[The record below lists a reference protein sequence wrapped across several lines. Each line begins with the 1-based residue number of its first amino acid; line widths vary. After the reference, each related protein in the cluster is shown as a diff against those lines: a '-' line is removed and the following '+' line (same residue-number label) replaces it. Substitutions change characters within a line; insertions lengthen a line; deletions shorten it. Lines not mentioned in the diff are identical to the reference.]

1 MKGFKNCLAGAPRW
15 VITLVFAAGLLM
27 LPANNASAAQSQF
40 DSSISQASI
49 PDQSRLS
56 GALQGAPVMFIVNI
70 GQFGDNARFQVRVR
84 VQSLTM
90 G

>member
-1 MKGFKNCLAGAPRW
+1 MKGFKNCLAGALRW
-15 VITLVFAAGLLM
+15 VISLVFTSGLI
-27 LPANNASAAQSQF
+27 LPGSNASAAQSQSV
-40 DSSISQASI
+40 SSISQASI